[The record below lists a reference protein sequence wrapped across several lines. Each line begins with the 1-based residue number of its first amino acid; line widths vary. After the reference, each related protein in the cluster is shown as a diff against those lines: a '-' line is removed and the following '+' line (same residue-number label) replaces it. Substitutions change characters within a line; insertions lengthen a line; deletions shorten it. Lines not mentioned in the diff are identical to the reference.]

1 MTMTDDIT
9 LTGWIEQGGRVMTTA
24 DIRDALSEGYA
35 WLKSCGGEFFL
46 AWDGGC
52 ARDCMGIIQG
62 ACGPGEI
69 VVDGVVI
76 GRVSP
81 DPPALSLA
89 DAIETAVHLRNS
101 QGVVAFSGG
110 VDSALIAAIA
120 DLPCVTVGIEG
131 SHDLRHAA
139 RVASDIGLDHTTV
152 TIQPEEVQTA
162 LNAVMPVIPRI
173 SPVDASIAS
182 TLYFVARWAGE
193 NGHRRILAGQGADEL
208 FGGYARY
215 LETDDIEGLFREDF
229 EGLHI
234 QGARDQAVAGLFGC
248 VISCPYL
255 DVRVVRAADAI
266 PAEEMVFGGVR
277 KRPLRLVARQYL
289 PAEIACYDK
298 KAMQYG
304 SGVWKVIRQC
314 ARNNG
319 YKNSVQGYINQ
330 LTRA

>member
-1 MTMTDDIT
+1 MTDDIS
-9 LTGWIEQGGRVMTTA
+9 LTGWIERDGRVMTTA
-24 DIRDALSEGYA
+24 DIADALSEGYA
-35 WLKSCGGEFFL
+35 WLKACGGEFFL

-52 ARDCMGIIQG
+52 ARDCLGIIQG
-62 ACGPGEI
+62 QCGPGEI

-81 DPPALSLA
+81 DPPILPLA
-89 DAIETAVHLRNS
+89 DAIETAVLLRNS
-101 QGVVAFSGG
+101 EGVVAFSGG

-139 RVASDIGLDHTTV
+139 RVAAAVGLDHTSV
-152 TIQPEEVQTA
+152 IIQPEEVETA
-162 LNAVMPVIPRI
+162 LKAVTQVIPRM

-193 NGHRRILAGQGADEL
+193 HGHRRILAGQGADEL

-215 LETDDIEGLFREDF
+215 LETDNMEKLFREDF
-229 EGLHI
+229 EGLRI
-234 QGARDQAVAGLFGC
+234 QGTRDQAVAGLFGC
-248 VISCPYL
+248 AISCPYL
-255 DVRVVRAADAI
+255 DCRVVRAAEAI
-266 PAEEMVFGGVR
+266 PAAERVFGGVR

-289 PAEIACYDK
+289 PAEIACYEK

-304 SGVWKVIRQC
+304 SGIWKVIRRG

>member
-1 MTMTDDIT
+1 MTDDIS
-9 LTGWIEQGGRVMTTA
+9 LTGWIEQDGRVLKKA
-24 DIRDALSEGYA
+24 DIAQALSEGYG

-52 ARDCMGIIQG
+52 ARDSMGIIQG
-62 ACGPGEI
+62 GCGPGEI

-81 DPPALSLA
+81 EPLALPLT
-89 DAIETAVHLRNS
+89 DAIETAVRLRNS
-101 QGVVAFSGG
+101 EGVVAFSGG

-139 RVASDIGLDHTTV
+139 RVAEEIGLDHTNV
-152 TIQPEEVQTA
+152 IVQPYEVEQA
-162 LNAVMPVIPRI
+162 LRAVMQVIPRRT
-173 SPVDASIAS
+173 PVDASIAA
-182 TLYFVARWAGE
+182 TLSFAARWAGE

-215 LETDDIEGLFREDF
+215 LETDNMEGLFREDF
-229 EGLHI
+229 EGLRI
-234 QGARDQAVAGLFGC
+234 QSARDQSVAGLFGC
-248 VISCPYL
+248 TLSCPYL
-255 DVRVVRAADAI
+255 DCRVVRAAGAI
-266 PAEEMVFGGVR
+266 PPAERVSGGVR
-277 KRPLRLVARQYL
+277 KRPLRMVALRYL
-289 PAEIACYDK
+289 PAEIACYEK

-304 SGVWKVIRQC
+304 SGIWKVVQRC

-330 LTRA
+330 LSRA